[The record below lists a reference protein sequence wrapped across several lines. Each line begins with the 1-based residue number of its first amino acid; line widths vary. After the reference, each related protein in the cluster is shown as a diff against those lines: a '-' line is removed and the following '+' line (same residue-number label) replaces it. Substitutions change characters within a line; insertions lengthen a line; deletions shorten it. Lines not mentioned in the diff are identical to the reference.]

1 MSGWGDLI
9 FNSYGAA
16 LAGAQDGA
24 RVMMASIGSAA
35 SAVKQRAAATA
46 VAVRDG
52 AVAVGKGAYN
62 AGSFAARASVEAV
75 GAAGS
80 VASAPYRVAKKVLS
94 PAQTPRKTMIEPC
107 INSWEAKKR
116 RLEERNARIDSGKRS
131 GDPAVREAAKRL
143 ARNTESVELARLSED
158 TYAQYPP
165 TKGHHPPLGWT
176 PMSDAELEAAGI
188 DKELL
193 ADSQAVI
200 YRSDPSWPGGQKT
213 VLAFRGTAD
222 LDDGIVDHDQAMG
235 LPTSQYR
242 SAVKLGDSVSEH
254 LGKDVIVTG
263 HSLGGGKAQTAGAV
277 GGLKGM
283 MFNSAGL
290 NPKSVDG
297 EMPESGQFQQYRTFG
312 DPLTGV
318 QNSPGLQTLVAGVV
332 AILALPLG
340 AGVKAGDALE
350 KTLGMRGLSTE
361 QADYAD
367 KVFKVLPRGLKNIIS
382 DGNVLPP
389 AIGAVTEVPSLD
401 GDGNEVA
408 LLNPK
413 QHSITFLVNGIEQQK
428 SQDIATLTPE

>member
-9 FNSYGAA
+9 FSSYDAA
-16 LAGAQDGA
+16 LASAQDGA

-46 VAVRDG
+46 IAVRDG

-80 VASAPYRVAKKVLS
+80 VASAPYRVAKKKLS

-107 INSWEAKKR
+107 VNSWDAKKR

-165 TKGHHPPLGWT
+165 KPNHQPPLGWT
-176 PMSDAELEAAGI
+176 VMSDAELTAAGI
-188 DKELL
+188 DKELMEN
-193 ADSQAVI
+193 SQAVI
-200 YRSDPSWPGGQKT
+200 YRSDASWPGGQKT

-235 LPTSQYR
+235 LPTKQYE
-242 SAVKLGDSVSEH
+242 SAVDLGDLVGTQ
-254 LGKDVIVTG
+254 LGTDVLVTG
-263 HSLGGGKAQTAGAV
+263 HSLGGGKAQAAGAS
-277 GGLKGM
+277 GGLRGI

-290 NPKSVDG
+290 NPNSVDG
-297 EMPESGQFQQYRTFG
+297 LMPLADQFQQYRTPG
-312 DPLTGV
+312 DPLTGM
-318 QNSPGLQTLVAGVV
+318 QNSPALQSVV
-332 AILALPLG
+332 AVIAGALATPVG
-340 AGVKAGDALE
+340 ALLKAGDALQ
-350 KTLGMRGLSTE
+350 KAAGMKGLSSA

-367 KVFKVLPRGLKNIIS
+367 KAFKALPRGLKNVVV
-382 DGNVLPP
+382 DGNLLPP
-389 AIGAVTEVPSLD
+389 AVGPVIEVPSLD
-401 GDGNEVA
+401 GSGEA
-408 LLNPK
+408 LSPINPM

-428 SQDIATLTPE
+428 SEDMATLT